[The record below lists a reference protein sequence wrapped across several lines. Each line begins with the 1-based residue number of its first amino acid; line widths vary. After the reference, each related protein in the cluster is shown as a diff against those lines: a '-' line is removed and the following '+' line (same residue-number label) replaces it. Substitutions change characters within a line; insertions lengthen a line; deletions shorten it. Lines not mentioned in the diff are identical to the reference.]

1 MSAALQTEVG
11 GWRLL
16 RDRSFAVY
24 WSSGLVSNIGTW
36 LHNVTA
42 GVLMLKLTGS
52 AFMVGLVSVATFLP
66 MLLFSLPAG
75 ALSDRHDRRR
85 IVVLT
90 QSCSLLV
97 GIVLSVAAASGHLGA
112 TGLLSACFVIGTAYS
127 VAKPALSAM
136 LPALVPSEA
145 LVGAT
150 AFNTLQFNL
159 GQVVGPALATVV
171 LLVAT
176 PAWAF
181 GLNSVTFAVQIVAVC
196 LLPSA
201 VRGTRLAAGAS
212 RATSGIRHGLRYI
225 RATPPM
231 PSVLVAVVLCNGA
244 VETLRT
250 LAPSVATELMHR
262 PGALAG
268 TVILGYSVGTIVTVF
283 ALTWLRRMIPAG
295 FVVALAFLL
304 QAGGALGIMAAGS
317 DLVVVVGSA
326 ASIGVGFAIIVPV
339 LSGRLQQLSS
349 DEFRGRVLSTFAMAH
364 LGSRPLF
371 AVVAG
376 ASASVF
382 GVRAAFASTVVVALG
397 AAAFSWM
404 HRLGAVPSTGLR
416 A

>member
-1 MSAALQTEVG
+1 
-11 GWRLL
+11 
-16 RDRSFAVY
+16 
-24 WSSGLVSNIGTW
+24 
-36 LHNVTA
+36 
-42 GVLMLKLTGS
+42 
-52 AFMVGLVSVATFLP
+52 
-66 MLLFSLPAG
+66 
-75 ALSDRHDRRR
+75 
-85 IVVLT
+85 
-90 QSCSLLV
+90 
-97 GIVLSVAAASGHLGA
+97 
-112 TGLLSACFVIGTAYS
+112 
-127 VAKPALSAM
+127 M

-159 GQVVGPALATVV
+159 GQVVGPALATLV
-171 LLVAT
+171 LLVAS

-181 GLNSVTFAVQIVAVC
+181 GLNSVTFAVQIVAVS
-196 LLPSA
+196 LLPAA
-201 VRGTRLAAGAS
+201 VRGTRLAAGTS
-212 RATSGIRHGLRYI
+212 RASSGIRHGLRYI

-250 LAPSVATELMHR
+250 LAPSVATELMQR

-268 TVILGYSVGTIVTVF
+268 TVILGYSVGTIVAVF
-283 ALTWLRRMIPAG
+283 TLTWLRRMIPAG
-295 FVVALAFLL
+295 YVVALAFLL
-304 QAGGALGIMAAGS
+304 QAAGALGIMAAGS

-364 LGSRPLF
+364 LGSRPAL
-371 AVVAG
+371 ALVAG
-376 ASASVF
+376 ASASMF
-382 GVRAAFASTVVVALG
+382 GVRSAFASTVVVALG
-397 AAAFSWM
+397 AAAFSWA